1 MEVRVLLKFNLVL
14 VFDILNPG
22 DLIIFLLPFGGLRSN
37 ILSVTEQCECNREN
51 QAFNLAN
58 HYNN

>member
-22 DLIIFLLPFGGLRSN
+22 DLIILLLLFEGLRSN
-37 ILSVTEQCECNREN
+37 ILRVPEQCECNWEN
-51 QAFNLAN
+51 QALNLAN